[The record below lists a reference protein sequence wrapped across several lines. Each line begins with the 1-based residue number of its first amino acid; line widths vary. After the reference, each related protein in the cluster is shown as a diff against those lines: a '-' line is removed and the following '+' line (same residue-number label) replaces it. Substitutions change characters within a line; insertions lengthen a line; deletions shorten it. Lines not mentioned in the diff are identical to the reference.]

1 MSETDKALMLLVGF
15 FLCGIIAF
23 SAGYVT
29 ATGKFR
35 EQSIT
40 YQRERAK
47 YQETVS
53 NLESQ
58 NRDLVNRQ
66 SAALGIIT
74 RTTENLTTIDNG
86 LDDIE
91 GFADAIID
99 AVGSLKAAWR
109 LLVEVE

>member
-1 MSETDKALMLLVGF
+1 MSETDKALMLLISF
-15 FLCGIIAF
+15 FLCGILCF
-23 SAGYVT
+23 
-29 ATGKFR
+29 ATGYSLSTAKFR
-35 EQSIT
+35 NESIT